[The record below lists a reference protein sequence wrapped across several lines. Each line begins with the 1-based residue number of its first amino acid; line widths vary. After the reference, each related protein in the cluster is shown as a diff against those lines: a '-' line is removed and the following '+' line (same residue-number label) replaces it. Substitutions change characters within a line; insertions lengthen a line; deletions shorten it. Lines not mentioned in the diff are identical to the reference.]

1 MCKCCQNCLESC
13 YWHCFEKWFFDDNIA
28 LYEDPQAEQKE
39 RRSYDNVAFWD
50 SVAVIANR
58 AVVTI
63 QPLPNKNTDETIK
76 QIGQP
81 GSKGTNF
88 EKQRKKTV
96 TDFPGINKITK
107 PETPPIKSSIKINV
121 TEATPDKEKSNIR
134 KQSAIVELIE
144 SRGRSESNAEEK
156 LRKKSLKER
165 RKSAAGLTL
174 KLDNDF
180 HEIPVIRQ
188 SSMPRF
194 FIETPDIDSK
204 HGNYSGERS
213 SVLVSPVIGNSP
225 TFSYDLKSIVQIE
238 NELKANSKPCTPKS
252 NRSSRLTQ
260 VKKKLKPISI
270 KKQKSLPDGINHM

>member
-1 MCKCCQNCLESC
+1 M
-13 YWHCFEKWFFDDNIA
+13 
-28 LYEDPQAEQKE
+28 YEDPQAEQKE

-63 QPLPNKNTDETIK
+63 QPLPNKNTDEPIK
-76 QIGQP
+76 Q
-81 GSKGTNF
+81 NF

-96 TDFPGINKITK
+96 TDFPGNQITK
-107 PETPPIKSSIKINV
+107 PETPPIKSSIKLTV
-121 TEATPDKEKSNIR
+121 TEPTPDKEKTKVR
-134 KQSAIVELIE
+134 KQSAIEEIIE
-144 SRGRSESNAEEK
+144 NRGRSESNAEEK

-225 TFSYDLKSIVQIE
+225 TFNYDLKSIVQIE
-238 NELKANSKPCTPKS
+238 KELQATSKPCTPKP
-252 NRSSRLTQ
+252 NRSSRFTQ

>member
-1 MCKCCQNCLESC
+1 M
-13 YWHCFEKWFFDDNIA
+13 
-28 LYEDPQAEQKE
+28 YEDPQAEQKE